1 MNHKEESGHT
11 EEKPG
16 FDLKKISVEKEIS
29 KSNKTWMFIIISIKN
44 YIKYKLKVQLGCD
57 GEMHMT

>member
-16 FDLKKISVEKEIS
+16 FDLKKNFCGKGNI
-29 KSNKTWMFIIISIKN
+29 
-44 YIKYKLKVQLGCD
+44 KVQ
-57 GEMHMT
+57 